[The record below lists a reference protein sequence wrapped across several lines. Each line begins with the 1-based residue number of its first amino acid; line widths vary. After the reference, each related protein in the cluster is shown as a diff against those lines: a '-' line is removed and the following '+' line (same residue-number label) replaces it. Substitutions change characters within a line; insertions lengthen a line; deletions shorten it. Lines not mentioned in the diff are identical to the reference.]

1 MITKHEART
10 ILDAFTWC
18 SGDAFL
24 NAMSKIYPLDTWKW
38 GYYVEEQFEMMQ
50 QKPLD
55 FIVKWPDVANQ
66 IVITYQQHQ

>member
-24 NAMSKIYPLDTWKW
+24 NAWNKIERSDNQWT
-38 GYYVEEQFEMMQ
+38 YYIEEQFEMMQ

-55 FIVKWPDVANQ
+55 FIIKWTDLSNQ
-66 IVITYQQHQ
+66 IVSTYQQHQ